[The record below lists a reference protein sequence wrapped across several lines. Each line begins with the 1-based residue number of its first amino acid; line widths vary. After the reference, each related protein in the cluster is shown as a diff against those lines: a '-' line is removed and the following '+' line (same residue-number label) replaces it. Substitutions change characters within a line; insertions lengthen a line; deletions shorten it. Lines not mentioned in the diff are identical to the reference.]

1 MARPEACRQPL
12 QSWGQSSGRPV
23 SQTHIV
29 PVTRGLPVS
38 LMAGLARSLA
48 LSLGTASAAI
58 KLLEG
63 RCPHD
68 FRGITQPEPQSRA
81 ALAVWEKDENF

>member
-1 MARPEACRQPL
+1 MACPEACRQPL

-29 PVTRGLPVS
+29 TVTRDLPVS

-48 LSLGTASAAI
+48 LSPGTASATI

-63 RCPHD
+63 PCLHD
-68 FRGITQPEPQSRA
+68 FRGITQPEPPVRGC
-81 ALAVWEKDENF
+81 LDCLGKG